1 MRNKLLL
8 LGSCGSCLLLLLAI
22 FPPVVASQQQQT
34 ITTQKNTLIQHYTD
48 LARKFAASQ
57 PREMVWPFFLLFFL
71 AAFASIGIITV
82 ILIYKILTGTP

>member
-22 FPPVVASQQQQT
+22 FPPVVASHT
-34 ITTQKNTLIQHYTD
+34 VTTQQSTLIQRYTE
-48 LARKFAASQ
+48 LARKFTTNQ